1 MKLHKQQQTV
11 RMMTTIFLRKLED
24 IIHETSLSTSNIQDS
39 DINFHKKTM
48 NSTYDLVE
56 KDFIYQTP
64 LSTSNIQDDDNIADP
79 SENDLVV
86 NPHIDETPI
95 MAEQGQISPVNVV
108 KKCAEYYQHQFA
120 GTIYYV

>member
-95 MAEQGQISPVNVV
+95 MAEQGQISPVNVA